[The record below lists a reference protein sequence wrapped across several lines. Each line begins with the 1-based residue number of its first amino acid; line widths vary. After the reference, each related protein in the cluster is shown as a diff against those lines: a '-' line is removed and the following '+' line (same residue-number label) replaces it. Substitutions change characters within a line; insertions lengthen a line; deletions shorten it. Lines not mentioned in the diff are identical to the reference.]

1 MKTLTI
7 KFSGESGS
15 GKSLAI
21 KILKEKGFNVTLE
34 AESKEGV
41 DTTLIGHFDFNK
53 KESQHERHIIQ

>member
-21 KILKEKGFNVTLE
+21 KILKEKGFKVTLE

-41 DTTLIGHFDFNK
+41 DTTLIGHFDFNNK
-53 KESQHERHIIQ
+53 KES